1 MGLFVYAQR
10 SRDRNMMCFE
20 NMLLIA
26 VADVQAST
34 NTVLAHFASIVFANW
49 LLRILN
55 KSVDKQKAAAA
66 Y

>member
-1 MGLFVYAQR
+1 
-10 SRDRNMMCFE
+10 MC
-20 NMLLIA
+20 
-26 VADVQAST
+26 DVQAST
-34 NTVLAHFASIVFANW
+34 NTVLAHFVSIVFANW